1 LNKNYKK
8 KDITKYLS
16 LKTGISNDYSKKI
29 TDDIFEIISEK
40 IKKGYFNL
48 KNIGSFKILA
58 KKERIGRNPKTKEE
72 FIITPRNTVS
82 FTASKFLKKIVNK
95 TL

>member
-1 LNKNYKK
+1 MIFLKLFLKK
-8 KDITKYLS
+8 
-16 LKTGISNDYSKKI
+16 LKR
-29 TDDIFEIISEK
+29 
-40 IKKGYFNL
+40 YFNL

>member
-1 LNKNYKK
+1 MNKNYKK

-16 LKTGISNDYSKKI
+16 LKTGISNYYSKKI

-58 KKERIGRNPKTKEE
+58 KKERIGRNPKTKENLLSHRE
-72 FIITPRNTVS
+72 ILLVLQHPNF
-82 FTASKFLKKIVNK
+82 SKK
-95 TL
+95 